1 MKKIFTIGSA
11 RKTAREFFNLL
22 KDNGVKKII
31 DVRLNNTSQLLGFSK
46 CYDMEYFAE
55 EILKGKYFHDK
66 KFAPSEKILVRYKK
80 GVINWDDYEKEF
92 ADLMAYRD
100 IDVYI
105 ADHYAGE
112 ENYCLLCTEVSPEN
126 CHRRLVAEKI
136 RDVLGDVEI
145 VHL

>member
-11 RKTAREFFNLL
+11 RKTAEEFFRLL
-22 KDNGVKKII
+22 EDNGVEKII
-31 DVRLNNTSQLLGFSK
+31 DVRLNNTSQLLGFAKYPDIEYLTRRILNSK
-46 CYDMEYFAE
+46 YV
-55 EILKGKYFHDK
+55 HDK

-80 GVINWDDYEKEF
+80 GLIDWDDYEREF
-92 ADLMAYRD
+92 ANLMMYRD

-105 ADHYAGE
+105 ADKYADE
-112 ENYCLLCTEVSPEN
+112 ENYCLLCTEPTPEN

-136 RDVLGDVEI
+136 KEVFGDVEI

>member
-1 MKKIFTIGSA
+1 MKKIFTIGST
-11 RKTAREFFNLL
+11 RKTAEEFFNLL

-31 DVRLNNTSQLLGFSK
+31 DVRLNNTSQLLGFAK
-46 CYDMEYFAE
+46 YPDIEYLTK
-55 EILKGKYFHDK
+55 EILKGNYVHDK

-80 GVINWDDYEKEF
+80 GLIDWDDYEREF
-92 ADLMAYRD
+92 AELMTYRD

-105 ADHYAGE
+105 ADKYADE
-112 ENYCLLCTEVSPEN
+112 KNYCLLCTEPTPEN

-136 RDVLGDVEI
+136 KEVLGDVDI

>member
-11 RKTAREFFNLL
+11 RKTAEEFFNLL

-31 DVRLNNTSQLLGFSK
+31 DVRLNNTSQLLGFAK
-46 CYDMEYFAE
+46 YPDIEYLTK
-55 EILKGKYFHDK
+55 EILKGNYVHDK

-80 GVINWDDYEKEF
+80 GLIDWDDYEREF
-92 ADLMAYRD
+92 AELMTYRD

-105 ADHYAGE
+105 ADKYADE
-112 ENYCLLCTEVSPEN
+112 KNYCLLCTEPTPEN

-136 RDVLGDVEI
+136 KEVFNDVEI